1 MKNMT
6 PYIGISIIL
15 TTGERSLASNGAI
28 KTSNRTNQ
36 NETTPAKIQY
46 DFRLLLTEIIVVII
60 LRDPEIIE
68 IKLESAEKAPIL
80 FESFY

>member
-1 MKNMT
+1 MT

-36 NETTPAKIQY
+36 NETTPAKIQC

>member
-36 NETTPAKIQY
+36 NETTPAKIQC

>member
-46 DFRLLLTEIIVVII
+46 DFRLLLTEIRVVII
-60 LRDPEIIE
+60 LRDPEIFE